1 MYTIGIDLGGTNIKA
16 GICDGEGKLIKKMS
30 LPTKKEDTADS
41 ITDAMAK
48 LCFMLLEETGVQEEE
63 LEYVGIAAPGTVDLE
78 KCEVVFC
85 NNLPFL
91 HYPLE
96 EEFTKRFPAKK
107 LYLENDANAAA
118 LGEVVCGGAK
128 GVKSAVIVTLGTG
141 VGSGIIIDGK
151 IYSGFNYAGG
161 EIGHIVIQMNGRECT
176 CGRKGCFEAYSSAT
190 GLIKTTKEA
199 MDVNPESAMWSVAE
213 ENGGKANG
221 QTAFI
226 AAGMGDE
233 AAKQVVADYIESL
246 SCGIIN
252 IINIFQPE
260 VVCIG
265 GGISNEGD
273 NLFKPL
279 MEYVEKEQ
287 YSRYCSKT
295 TDIRM
300 ALLGSDAGIIGA
312 AMLGRQQ

>member
-48 LCFMLLEETGVQEEE
+48 LCFMLLEETGVKADE

-91 HYPLE
+91 NYPLE
-96 EEFTKRFPAKK
+96 KEFKKRFPAKK

-151 IYSGFNYAGG
+151 IYSGFNFAGG
-161 EIGHIVIQMNGRECT
+161 EIGHIVIQMNGRDCT

-199 MDVNPESAMWSVAE
+199 MDANPESAMWAVAK
-213 ENGGKANG
+213 ENGGKVNG

-226 AAGMGDE
+226 AARTGDE
-233 AAKQVVADYIESL
+233 SAKQVVADYIESL
-246 SCGIIN
+246 ACGIIN

-287 YSRYCSKT
+287 YSRYCDKT

-300 ALLGSDAGIIGA
+300 ALLGNDAGIIGA